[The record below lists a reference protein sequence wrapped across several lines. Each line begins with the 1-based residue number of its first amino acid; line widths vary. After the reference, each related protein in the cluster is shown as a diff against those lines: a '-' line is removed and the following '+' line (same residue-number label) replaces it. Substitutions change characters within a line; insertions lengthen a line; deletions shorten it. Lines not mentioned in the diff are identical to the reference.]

1 MKRVMAVIRKIRR
14 QNQRARRSDRGF
26 FLGLD
31 FTKRQK
37 RRVALFGPC
46 QTAQINVIRR
56 SE

>member
-1 MKRVMAVIRKIRR
+1 MAVIRKIRR